1 MRFHLILSILVLS
14 AAVSGLAYDGPH
26 VVDDANF
33 LTGKELLELE
43 SIARQASEQLGLE
56 IVLLTTPSIAGQKI
70 ELYSRAI
77 YKVWEIRGEES
88 DNGLLIVVVK
98 DQSLVYF
105 EIGKDVDRADIEI
118 RLSNIRD
125 QILVP
130 LLKRNQGAEGL
141 RLALE
146 AIMTEPEKS
155 RDYWVYLWLLPV
167 ILGLTIIYANTWNRK
182 LRKCPECGIKIRP
195 SVSRCPG
202 CLATVRSNPLDG
214 CPCGSGN
221 SYTSCCLETH
231 LDGSESLRLQS
242 LRFLDIRY
250 LMHLTTGLGG
260 FTAGGPGRL
269 PGPRDGGKPA
279 DVQTTI
285 GKW

>member
-1 MRFHLILSILVLS
+1 MRFHLSLGILVLLS
-14 AAVSGLAYDGPH
+14 TVSVSAYDGPH

-33 LTGKELLELE
+33 LTGKQLLELE
-43 SIARQASEQLGLE
+43 LIAQQASEQLGLE

-77 YKVWEIRGEES
+77 YKVWKIRGEES

-105 EIGKDVDRADIEI
+105 EMGKDVDRAGIEN
-118 RLSNIRD
+118 RLSDIRD
-125 QILVP
+125 QILIP
-130 LLKRNQGAEGL
+130 RLKSDQGAEGL

-146 AIMTEPEKS
+146 AIMTEPETS
-155 RDYWVYLWLLPV
+155 TDYWVYLWLLPA
-167 ILGLTIIYANTWNRK
+167 GLVLLIIHANTWNRK
-182 LRKCPECGIKIRP
+182 LRKCPECGMKIRP

-202 CLATVRSNPLDG
+202 CLATVRSGPLDG

-231 LDGSESLRLQS
+231 LDGRESLRLQF
-242 LRFLDIRY
+242 LRILDIRY
-250 LMHLTTGLGG
+250 LMQLTTGFGG

-269 PGPRDGGKPA
+269 PGHHEGGKPA
-279 DVQTTI
+279 DVQATI
-285 GKW
+285 GRW